1 LSYAEFDLEKIFS
14 QCPQQICFVVY
25 DCPVSNLGV
34 TAFYNAENSFIS
46 LNLTWDKTSSNKS
59 VDIRL
64 KEAEVKKG
72 FELTEL
78 THNLNVSV
86 Q

>member
-1 LSYAEFDLEKIFS
+1 LSYAEFDVKNIFS
-14 QCPQQICFVVY
+14 QCPQQICFVVN

-59 VDIRL
+59 VDIQL
-64 KEAEVKKG
+64 EEAVNNKG